1 LLTTIKELSQR
12 AFIAEKNAEKL
23 QKQFYILKQRNEQL
37 KKENWDNNMEI
48 SKYKVQLRD
57 FDKLKSYLG
66 IENVKEWF
74 KQMNEKQKILLKE
87 KDR

>member
-1 LLTTIKELSQR
+1 
-12 AFIAEKNAEKL
+12 
-23 QKQFYILKQRNEQL
+23 
-37 KKENWDNNMEI
+37 MEI